1 MQKGLHDHYQRNP
14 LPQKDRERRRRRPS
28 HNWVLRFGHHREAT
42 LRCLHNSLVLATN
55 NLAERDIRPVKLK
68 QKISRS
74 FQTEAEVREFAV
86 RRSVLEANRK
96 RRVNALDALG
106 TNPVGLMVRFAS
118 EAPAPDT

>member
-1 MQKGLHDHYQRNP
+1 MQYSLHDHNQRDS

-42 LRCLHNSLVLATN
+42 LRCLHNPPVPATN

-74 FQTEAEVREFAV
+74 FRTEAEVREFAV
-86 RRSVLEANRK
+86 PRSV
-96 RRVNALDALG
+96 
-106 TNPVGLMVRFAS
+106 
-118 EAPAPDT
+118 